1 MEAEEI
7 SEEEMIDS
15 LFFRCDVQGEGKV
28 EIGTIIQFLENSL
41 GNGHVSILKSHIQNL
56 QYILYMLFSSCLTSV
71 PFSF

>member
-41 GNGHVSILKSHIQNL
+41 GNGHVSITKEIQ
-56 QYILYMLFSSCLTSV
+56 
-71 PFSF
+71 